1 MMIDTAEENIFLSL
15 SQSERLSMLE
25 ARRLLEQSRNHTT
38 RPAIDLLKRC
48 EERNRFA
55 RTCKARPSRQMI
67 DD

>member
-1 MMIDTAEENIFLSL
+1 MIDAAEENIFLSL

-25 ARRLLEQSRNHTT
+25 ARRLLEQSRNHAT

-48 EERNRFA
+48 EGRNRFA
-55 RTCKARPSRQMI
+55 RTCKARPVRQMI

>member
-1 MMIDTAEENIFLSL
+1 MIDAAEENIFLSL

-25 ARRLLEQSRNHTT
+25 ARRLLEQRRKHTA

-48 EERNRFA
+48 EERNQFV